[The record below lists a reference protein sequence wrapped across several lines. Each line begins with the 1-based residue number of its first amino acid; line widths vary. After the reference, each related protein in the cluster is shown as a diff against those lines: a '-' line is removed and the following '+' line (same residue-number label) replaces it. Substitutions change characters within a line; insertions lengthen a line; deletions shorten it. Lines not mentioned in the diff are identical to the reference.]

1 MSAAGVSSASFVVV
15 SETSGVVGAVMLV
28 SGVSA
33 AAPGMHSTS
42 PTISRAGL
50 MSLFASSRS
59 FSGTP
64 RRCAIR

>member
-15 SETSGVVGAVMLV
+15 SEASGVVGAVMLV
-28 SGVSA
+28 SGVS